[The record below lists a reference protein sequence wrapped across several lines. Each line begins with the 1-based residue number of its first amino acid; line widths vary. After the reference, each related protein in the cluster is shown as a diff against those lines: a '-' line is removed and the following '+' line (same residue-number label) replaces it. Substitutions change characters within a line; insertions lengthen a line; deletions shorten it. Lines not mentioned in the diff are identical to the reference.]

1 MILSYEDI
9 EHISAAVTHDFL
21 STVPAAEQKYAV
33 DIDALAK
40 EYLGLDVSYRTLSED
55 GSVLGVTAYSDTA
68 YTCKL
73 NGEGIVVPL
82 KRSHILIDR
91 RLLGF
96 YEPKKNRRRRFTLA
110 HEGAHQILFQLEAPE
125 VQAACRS
132 KYRAVAYSLRELK
145 SHEDWNEWQA
155 NALGAALLMPE
166 DRLKAAFR
174 KMCGDKPLTAFGG
187 CLTQR
192 AWLLIGHLSSA
203 FNVSFTAMKIRLKKL
218 GQLVSMPRRIAQ
230 DILEMCVRA
239 GRECIRQCRPK
250 SCGARLSWQGKQYPA
265 RNRDL

>member
-1 MILSYEDI
+1 MILSYENI
-9 EHISAAVTHDFL
+9 EHIAAGVAKDFCC
-21 STVPAAEQKYAV
+21 AIHAGEKKYEIN
-33 DIDALAK
+33 IDRLAK
-40 EYLGLDVSYRTLSED
+40 AYLGLEVSYRTLSDD
-55 GSVLGVTAYSDTA
+55 GSVLGVTAYRDA
-68 YTCKL
+68 EYAVNAGDVMK
-73 NGEGIVVPL
+73 IIPL
-82 KRSHILIDR
+82 KSNQVLLDRSLAVFSDNVV
-91 RLLGF
+91 GT
-96 YEPKKNRRRRFTLA
+96 RRRRFTLA
-110 HEGAHQILFQLEAPE
+110 HECAHQILFQLEAPE

-218 GQLVSMPRRIAQ
+218 GLLVSLPRRFAP
-230 DILEMCVRA
+230 DILELCV
-239 GRECIRQCRPK
+239 
-250 SCGARLSWQGKQYPA
+250 
-265 RNRDL
+265 